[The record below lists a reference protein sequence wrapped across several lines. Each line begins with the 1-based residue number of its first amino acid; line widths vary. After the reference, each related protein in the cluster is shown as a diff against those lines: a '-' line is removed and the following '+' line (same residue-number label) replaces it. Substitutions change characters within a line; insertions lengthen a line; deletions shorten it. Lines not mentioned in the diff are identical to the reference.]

1 MARITTR
8 WLVRGGLQQL
18 GLSAHEGLVLIALI
32 DRADRDGI
40 SWPSQLRLAA
50 DLGIARSTVQ
60 AVLGRLLDI
69 GAIVEHEPGRPGRS
83 TRYRVCETSAAKPA
97 RLPGRLVAL
106 NLPDS
111 RGRSVV
117 GNLPA

>member
-8 WLVRGGLQQL
+8 WLVRGGLKSL
-18 GLSAHEGLVLIALI
+18 GLSMHEGWVLVALV
-32 DRADRDGI
+32 DRADREGI
-40 SWPSQLRLAA
+40 AWPSQLRLAA

-60 AVLGRLLDI
+60 LALARLVEA

-83 TRYRVCETSAAKPA
+83 TRYRVCEVKAKPA
-97 RLPGRLVAL
+97 RLSGRLVAL

-111 RGRSVV
+111 RGRLAV